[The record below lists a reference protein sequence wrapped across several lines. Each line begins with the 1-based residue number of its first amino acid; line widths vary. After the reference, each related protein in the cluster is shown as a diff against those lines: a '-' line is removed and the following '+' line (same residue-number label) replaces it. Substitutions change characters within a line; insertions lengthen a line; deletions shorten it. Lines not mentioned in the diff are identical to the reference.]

1 MASDLVGKTKILL
14 VEDDPSLGFV
24 TTEAL
29 KDSGYDVKLAKDG
42 HLAFEVFFKGDFE
55 LCILDVMLPK
65 KDGFTLAKEIRQV
78 NEQMPILFLTAKSM
92 QADRLQGFELGAD
105 DYLTKPFE
113 IEELVLRI
121 EAILKR
127 ARRENAKQTGRDRFI
142 IGSYEF
148 SFKSQELRRDGH
160 VKTLT
165 KKESDLLR
173 LLAVHMNRTLERELA
188 LKLIWGQDDYFL
200 GRSLD
205 VFITKLRKYFKDDP
219 SISIEN
225 IHGKGFQLCVQES

>member
-105 DYLTKPFE
+105 DYLTKP
-113 IEELVLRI
+113 
-121 EAILKR
+121 
-127 ARRENAKQTGRDRFI
+127 
-142 IGSYEF
+142 
-148 SFKSQELRRDGH
+148 
-160 VKTLT
+160 
-165 KKESDLLR
+165 
-173 LLAVHMNRTLERELA
+173 
-188 LKLIWGQDDYFL
+188 LKLKNWCCA
-200 GRSLD
+200 
-205 VFITKLRKYFKDDP
+205 LRP
-219 SISIEN
+219 S
-225 IHGKGFQLCVQES
+225 

>member
-105 DYLTKPFE
+105 DYPHETF
-113 IEELVLRI
+113 
-121 EAILKR
+121 
-127 ARRENAKQTGRDRFI
+127 
-142 IGSYEF
+142 
-148 SFKSQELRRDGH
+148 
-160 VKTLT
+160 
-165 KKESDLLR
+165 
-173 LLAVHMNRTLERELA
+173 
-188 LKLIWGQDDYFL
+188 
-200 GRSLD
+200 
-205 VFITKLRKYFKDDP
+205 
-219 SISIEN
+219 
-225 IHGKGFQLCVQES
+225 

>member
-14 VEDDPSLGFV
+14 VEDDPSLGFG

-200 GRSLD
+200 GRSMD

-219 SISIEN
+219 AISIEN